1 MESSSSIVVPTI
13 HNGIMYWVRIALIS
27 IFCIHS
33 EYFRALEEKQIDSFY
48 TYVIHVVIY
57 VCDKRWTYRN
67 GDFVDITKIRSS
79 YEGGRH
85 VLGINYINCYG
96 GCGGQHLVLPLE
108 LSTSIL
114 RKWVIT
120 QEAGLH

>member
-1 MESSSSIVVPTI
+1 M
-13 HNGIMYWVRIALIS
+13 
-27 IFCIHS
+27 
-33 EYFRALEEKQIDSFY
+33 
-48 TYVIHVVIY
+48 Y

-96 GCGGQHLVLPLE
+96 GCGSQHLVLPLE
-108 LSTSIL
+108 LSASIL
-114 RKWVIT
+114 RKWLIT
-120 QEAGLH
+120 QKAGLH

>member
-1 MESSSSIVVPTI
+1 MESSSSIIVPTI
-13 HNGIMYWVRIALIS
+13 HNGIMYWVRTALIS

-33 EYFRALEEKQIDSFY
+33 EYFRALEGKTNRLILY
-48 TYVIHVVIY
+48 ILNMCLIY

-114 RKWVIT
+114 RKLVIT
-120 QEAGLH
+120 QKAGLY